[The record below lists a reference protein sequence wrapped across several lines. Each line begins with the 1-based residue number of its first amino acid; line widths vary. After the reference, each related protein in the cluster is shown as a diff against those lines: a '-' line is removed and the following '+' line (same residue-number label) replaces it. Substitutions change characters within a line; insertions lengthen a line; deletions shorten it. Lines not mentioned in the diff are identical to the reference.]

1 MSMDV
6 QFCTRPGPRS
16 AGIYKNRRGGIT
28 ARDVRWHF
36 GSDAELY
43 FLQSYENKC
52 CISSGFRSV
61 LGFRYF
67 IPGEM
72 RRLKNMAKHGGSQRG
87 AFA

>member
-1 MSMDV
+1 MAV
-6 QFCTRPGPRS
+6 QFCSRPGAVL
-16 AGIYKNRRGGIT
+16 AGIYKNRRGVLT

-43 FLQSYENKC
+43 FLQSCKKC

>member
-1 MSMDV
+1 MFMAV
-6 QFCTRPGPRS
+6 QFCSRPGPVP
-16 AGIYKNRRGGIT
+16 AGIYKNRRGGRT

-43 FLQSYENKC
+43 FLQSCKNKC